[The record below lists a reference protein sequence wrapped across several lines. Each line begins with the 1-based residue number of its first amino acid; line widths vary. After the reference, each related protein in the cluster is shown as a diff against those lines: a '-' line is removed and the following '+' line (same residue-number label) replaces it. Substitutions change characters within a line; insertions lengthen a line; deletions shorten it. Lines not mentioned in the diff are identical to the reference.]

1 MIAEVTVDLV
11 GRIGAAVLAD
21 LMPARRVRTR
31 RRVVKRAI
39 SKYRAKGRDIARRTY
54 PVTLHTRIL
63 TPDPDD

>member
-39 SKYRAKGRDIARRTY
+39 SKYRAKGRDIDRRTY
-54 PVTLHTRIL
+54 PATLHTRIL